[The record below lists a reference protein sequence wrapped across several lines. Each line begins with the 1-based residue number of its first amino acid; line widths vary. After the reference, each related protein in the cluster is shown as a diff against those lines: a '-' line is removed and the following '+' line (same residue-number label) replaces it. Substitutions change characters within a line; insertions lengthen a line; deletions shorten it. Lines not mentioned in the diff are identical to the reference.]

1 MPILSSLSGASAKPY
16 GLTQGSFDPGPVVGS
31 PVAGYYMWLDAT
43 HDASFTYSS
52 GKVVSQWTDRS
63 ANALTFTTASVSNQP
78 SRNGVQYGRPT
89 VSFDG
94 TNDYLK
100 STASSATWKF
110 LHDGTATTVFLV
122 AKSKPALVAPTSNT
136 SNWYMSSTYL
146 SAGFEFYAET
156 YQATDQ
162 VRARINGGGF
172 LQNYQTLPNNSHV
185 VYSFKLDPN
194 NATDANKLVQYH
206 NSGSALTPTFV
217 NTWVTS
223 TSDSGTPLYLGTG
236 YNGLLVGNPEYM
248 LYGEIAEVLIYKSVL
263 SDTDRNANISY
274 LKTKWGIA

>member
-16 GLTQGSFDPGPVVGS
+16 GLTQGFFDPGPVVGS
-31 PVAGYYMWLDAT
+31 PVAGYYMWLDAA

-110 LHDGTATTVFLV
+110 LHDGTATTIFLV
-122 AKSKPALVAPTSNT
+122 AKSKPPAVDGSST
-136 SNWYMSSTYL
+136 NWYMSSSYL
-146 SAGFEFYAET
+146 SDGFELYKDS
-156 YQATDQ
+156 YYNPDQ
-162 VRARINGGGF
+162 IIAKIRGSGF

-185 VYSFKLDPN
+185 VYSLKLDPN

-217 NTWVTS
+217 YTWATS
-223 TSDSGTPLYLGTG
+223 TADSGTPLFLGTG
-236 YNGLLVGNPEYM
+236 YNGNLVGNPEYM
-248 LYGEIAEVLIYKSVL
+248 LYGEIAEVLIYKSIL